1 MKTSLTRLS
10 LTNEGLTRR
19 DLIRWGAASG
29 AAALVSFGAGP
40 AAAKEFKLTIA
51 ASHPKIFPWVGVLS
65 SHVVPES
72 NKRLAAMGSKDRI
85 KWTEAYGGS
94 LYSFKDTLEAVRD
107 GITDAGWVGTLWE
120 GSKMPY
126 QNITYF
132 TPFVS
137 DDLPG
142 LMQVM
147 NRLHGKLPVLRK
159 AWEKQNQVFLG
170 ASGVETYHL
179 MTKFPV
185 KSIADLKGRKILAPG
200 PAANWIASLGATPV
214 NGALT
219 TYYNQMQT
227 GVADGCIT
235 IITGFY
241 PNKMYEVAPYVT
253 LVGIGA
259 HMTGGFS
266 INKDT
271 WDGLSDDVKKV
282 MRQLGGEYSKIHVE
296 QVMARYEKFLAA
308 LRTKAKVS
316 TLPAEEK
323 KKWIATLPNIAGK
336 WAKPRPEGQA
346 VLKAYMSEIR
356 ASGVTP
362 GRNWDKES

>member
-1 MKTSLTRLS
+1 MRTSLTRLS
-10 LTNEGLTRR
+10 LNAGGLTRR
-19 DLIRWGAASG
+19 DLLRWGAASG
-29 AAALVSFGAGP
+29 AAAVVSFGAGP
-40 AAAKEFKLTIA
+40 AAAKEYKLTIA

-85 KWTEAYGGS
+85 KWTESYGGA
-94 LYSFKDTLEAVRD
+94 LYSFKDTLEAVKD

-142 LMQVM
+142 LMTVM
-147 NRLHGKLPVLRK
+147 NKLHKELPVLRK

-185 KSIADLKGRKILAPG
+185 KSIDDLKGRKILAPG
-200 PAANWIASLGATPV
+200 PSANWIASLGATPV

-266 INKDT
+266 VNKDV
-271 WDGLSDDVKKV
+271 WDGLSKDVQKV
-282 MRQLGGEYSKIHVE
+282 LSELGEEYSRIHVE
-296 QVMARYEKFLAA
+296 QVMARYTKFLAS
-308 LRTKAKVS
+308 LRQKAKVS
-316 TLPAEEK
+316 TLPAAEK
-323 KKWIATLPNIAGK
+323 AKWIKILPNIAGQ
-336 WAKPRPEGQA
+336 WAKPLPEGRA
-346 VLKAYMSEIR
+346 VLNAYMEAVR
-356 ASGVTP
+356 ASGVKP
-362 GRNWDKES
+362 GRDWDKEA